1 MILNMSLLSEM
12 NLPVKSV
19 LVTGVNIVFAVIVF
33 LTFLRGFF
41 RGVRKSLF
49 YTLFFALGAV
59 GMWFAIA
66 PLANTIYT
74 MDLSSVGPIETNIQ
88 DYIHSLVDQNLEY
101 QISEGTYSYEA
112 INGVVL
118 CVLHIALFLIF
129 AVFWIILY
137 RFIIWFFWG
146 IIGRPFL
153 KIKKVKKASK
163 ENRALAKTIKNRK
176 QRRELLK
183 PTVIRKKKHRLLGG
197 LVGTVN
203 GLIMATILCVP
214 LGGIFSIIDTA
225 STTAASLEEGT
236 VDENIT
242 DLLEYGDVYEQTWMA
257 KLLNMFGED
266 GLDSQMFDELFTI
279 EASKE
284 EKVKLRGEV
293 NTLAKFALQ
302 TSQSGIMDVDMENPT
317 PEAFQQLETKYI
329 VDAFKTLG
337 ELKLLDI
344 VLNVGVDFLEYS
356 DFINEHETMKNL
368 FVDYDDLR
376 AIKLTHDI
384 AAIGTVVEDAIEL
397 LSTQADINN
406 IDYTTFEQEKLA
418 ELVTDIFEIDLI
430 NVGINTG
437 LSYVLALD
445 EVVDFVGDHQV
456 NYENIDWKKDL
467 LSLVNMYTEIID
479 VCELFVGQESISVSL
494 IAQNSD
500 HVQNIIDCIYSL
512 DVFNEVK
519 EIAVDFA
526 LDSLGNNESISK
538 YIPEEVFTELRE
550 NGSDTLFHELSTVIN
565 LFKDLDE
572 KTTLLK
578 SLDDYLASEDEDAKF
593 VLDIEPALVNILA
606 DYIDESDIAQPIVLN
621 FAKISNDS
629 LQEQMG
635 IDLYGALS
643 NVEDLSEELRIVGH
657 ILEGIE
663 AEGGSLNEI
672 LTEMTSQ
679 EQMTT
684 IDLALID
691 GIINEE
697 KASYKDEKGNV
708 HYYIDDSELLKR
720 IVGPI
725 LDNAMSDLLQGE
737 TLFADDDFV
746 WSKEI
751 KLLSELATTVSETS
765 GGEEGKLNIESLKSS
780 FETQIHMDVLKTL
793 KDNSSDSL
801 LVDKVLKVA
810 LSSMSE
816 EEGAFDNVTDWSV
829 EIDALYQVGNT
840 LANEEGYLVIADL
853 KELNKVKVETL
864 EVASQVAGNS
874 ELIKVFFKEPLAGMG
889 VDSTLI
895 TNWGEELTGLTNIV
909 KTIAVEENGEKVIYL
924 DNIQT
929 SFENEIPLATLEA
942 AKDVFASADEDTS
955 TVIVTSVLSTALSPS
970 VVEEGFFEGWTNANW
985 GAELSALYDVAS
997 TMANS
1002 EGNLV
1007 IAELSNLTTIKV
1019 ATIDAAA
1026 LVIDDS
1032 TIAQSLFKKPLQDS
1046 MGVDTTQIT
1055 SWSEE
1060 LSGLSKVAST
1070 IAVEQ
1075 DDELVLDINN
1085 IETQLSSEIPLATL
1099 GAARDI
1105 FENGNENT
1113 STVIVRTLLEDSLS
1127 PNLVEEGFF
1136 EGWTNAN
1143 WGAELS
1149 ALYDVASTIAV
1160 EQDDELVLDIN
1171 NIETQLSSE
1180 IPLATLEATR
1190 DIFKDADEETS
1201 TVIVRTLFVDAL
1213 QTSINEPGFF
1223 DGWTNN
1229 KWYAELSSLT
1239 DIAATLATDS
1249 DGEQVLS
1256 VSALSEMKTL
1266 YISTLDSMVAVNP
1279 VTGKPHIDTSDILQY
1294 MAKDGFASIIG
1305 EDKVELIGTEG
1316 YPSWSDEVTVIK
1328 AMTEGNTYSNSKGEY
1343 IRLVEEPGIDE
1354 VSIDKKLTSESSNK
1368 VKWSVINTASL
1379 YVENSLVLQTILEE
1393 PFKTMLGEDTLNW
1406 DGTRW
1411 EIEVCAVASVTEDLQ
1426 DSEGYVSMDLAI
1438 SKIKVSVLEK
1448 ASENTR
1454 SLIIRKMMSDT
1465 LTPMYASEDASQT
1478 PAHWES
1484 DDRWEKEITALYE
1497 IISPLQDSEGY
1508 INISTSF
1515 LHREVKLAMFDAM
1528 VAHISY
1534 STVLQSK
1541 IAQEVYT
1548 EAGARIAGT
1557 PVVTFGSK
1565 QWQNEMMAIDQILRT
1580 IPEDYT
1586 PDAIVSYDSI
1596 DFVNIKFV
1604 SLEAVKD
1611 NIHRSIFIQ
1620 HKMYISLDGM
1630 VLEDDTF
1637 AQYDFTTEAQ
1647 WYNEVDVLISVAKA
1661 YVGAGKDVIKL
1672 DEISFGGSIK
1682 FTVLDVI
1689 AESLDKT
1696 TFIQSKFRD
1705 SMYVSGSG
1713 YIAGTPEVRY
1723 GETKWLNEAIAI
1735 DKLAQVLAHGEE
1747 AVGLNMFNFSNDS
1760 FGIPV
1765 DLLDTL
1771 MIYTDY
1777 SVYVQANLVLALDG
1791 IVVKDNTQDG
1801 VQVGTQLVYPLGSAE
1816 AKSTYWYK
1824 ELEALKYVATE
1835 LAGVDGVITTST
1847 IDFESGINMSVIL
1860 AMKEHIHH
1868 STYLQNKLDEA
1879 LFVDASVKPEVL
1891 FSLSETQWNKEL
1903 NAIYEVGS
1911 VWFGVNGS
1919 INPSALGSTLDSG
1932 FPITVLEALSNVIH
1946 ESLYFQNQLQ
1956 PKLIAMAPSG
1966 YYTSLDIPVALPN
1979 TSNNNNDNWTNDLT
1993 ALYKAMNAMSAGGNI
2008 QFNLSF
2014 ASEIDYSLLTT
2025 LVDSTNG
2032 TPIIGKS
2039 KLLQALLKD
2048 TIDSLGTMDQTRT
2061 DINGTEFKG
2070 FEMALGYEGTIVSG
2084 KSYTVAEQ
2092 WIVELSSIVT
2102 IAQHQVNAQ
2111 NKINLSSL
2119 SADNFDRA
2127 FLATVVAV
2135 LDSTNTTSYGMPVE
2149 LRAIM
2154 IPVLEGISRTGIT
2167 FETGFNWATTATV
2180 TSDLQYL
2187 LQAFD
2192 DLGLTTIDQFNK
2204 DEINLMQAYSLVNE
2218 YGSKSILIKAIAE
2231 NIIAE
2236 LLA

>member
-1 MILNMSLLSEM
+1 MILNMSILSEM

-59 GMWFAIA
+59 GMWFAIV

-118 CVLHIALFLIF
+118 CVLHIALFLVF

-317 PEAFQQLETKYI
+317 PEAFQQLETEYI

-337 ELKLLDI
+337 ELKLLDV

-368 FVDYDDLR
+368 VVDYDDLR

-418 ELVTDIFEIDLI
+418 ELVTDIFEIDLV

-565 LFKDLDE
+565 LFKELDE

-593 VLDIEPALVNILA
+593 VLDIKPTLVNILA

-697 KASYKDEKGNV
+697 KASYKDEQGNV

-751 KLLSELATTVSETS
+751 KLLSELATTISETS

-853 KELNKVKVETL
+853 KELNKIKVETL

-889 VDSTLI
+889 VDSTQI
-895 TNWGEELTGLTNIV
+895 TNWGEEVTGLTKII

-955 TVIVTSVLSTALSPS
+955 TVILTSVLSTALSPS

-1007 IAELSNLTTIKV
+1007 ISELSNLTTIKV

-1060 LSGLSKVAST
+1060 LNGLSKVA
-1070 IAVEQ
+1070 
-1075 DDELVLDINN
+1075 
-1085 IETQLSSEIPLATL
+1085 
-1099 GAARDI
+1099 R
-1105 FENGNENT
+1105 
-1113 STVIVRTLLEDSLS
+1113 
-1127 PNLVEEGFF
+1127 
-1136 EGWTNAN
+1136 
-1143 WGAELS
+1143 
-1149 ALYDVASTIAV
+1149 TIAV

-1223 DGWTNN
+1223 DSWTNN
-1229 KWYAELSSLT
+1229 TWYAELSSLT

-1294 MAKDGFASIIG
+1294 MAKDGFASVIG

-1316 YPSWSDEVTVIK
+1316 YPSWSDEITVIK

-1411 EIEVCAVASVTEDLQ
+1411 EIEVCAVASVTENLQ

-1528 VAHISY
+1528 EAHISY

-1557 PVVTFGSK
+1557 PVVTFGSE
-1565 QWQNEMMAIDQILRT
+1565 QWHNEMMAIDQILHT
-1580 IPEDYT
+1580 IPEDDT

-1604 SLEAVKD
+1604 SLEAARD

-1747 AVGLNMFNFSNDS
+1747 AVSLNMFNFSNDS

-1801 VQVGTQLVYPLGSAE
+1801 VQVGAQLVYPLGSAE

-1847 IDFESGINMSVIL
+1847 IDFESGINMSLIL

-1879 LFVDASVKPEVL
+1879 LFVGASVKPEVL

-1932 FPITVLEALSNVIH
+1932 FPVTVLEALSNVIH

-1979 TSNNNNDNWTNDLT
+1979 TSNNNNANWTNDLT
-1993 ALYKAMNAMSAGGNI
+1993 ALCKAMNAMSAEGNI
-2008 QFNLSF
+2008 QFNLNF

-2048 TIDSLGTMDQTRT
+2048 TIDSLGTIDQTRT

-2070 FEMALGYEGTIVSG
+2070 FEMALGYEGTLVSG

-2102 IAQHQVNAQ
+2102 IAQRQVNAQ

-2119 SADNFDRA
+2119 SADNFDRV

-2135 LDSTNTTSYGMPVE
+2135 LDSTNTTNYGMPVA

-2167 FETGFNWATTATV
+2167 FETGFKWATTATV